1 MWCEKISKK
10 DFIRF
15 SISFLF
21 QYWNYYIDGH
31 DHIRNVA
38 KEKTRINTTS
48 ENVVIVFSDLKVDS
62 NRRAAHWKTELWE
75 ENRNKIWVQVSWKV
89 GFFHSY
95 IQEDHIRKIWF
106 WGIILIYITQV
117 NSSSGKYN
125 CCDFILH
132 SWYLLR

>member
-1 MWCEKISKK
+1 VVWKNIKK
-10 DFIRF
+10 RIHTILNHLPFPILELLYR
-15 SISFLF
+15 
-21 QYWNYYIDGH
+21 H

-48 ENVVIVFSDLKVDS
+48 ENVVIVFLDLNVDA
-62 NRRAAHWKTELWE
+62 NRRAVHWKAELWE
-75 ENRNKIWVQVSWKV
+75 ENRNKIWVQVLWKV
-89 GFFHSY
+89 KFFHSY
-95 IQEDHIRKIWF
+95 IQEDHIRKIWLL
-106 WGIILIYITQV
+106 GIILIYITQV